1 VTRTRTSLLLLLI
14 LAGLGIGFWIAISWE
29 SKPIEPTDS
38 RFEKSARA
46 ASFLEN
52 LQYSK
57 AESLYKELQTI
68 SPKETAY
75 VRNAAI
81 AALANV
87 KYQMDLSQDPKND
100 VEKIRGMLPELFDHA
115 SDAIRRYR
123 ETNPE
128 DPIATQFDV
137 LRDIRWISILSTA
150 NTIIADEEQAK
161 LFDKLQSYVKQFPGN
176 AFLVTQ
182 FNNAAEVMSAVE
194 PDVLAQTVEPLRNVQ
209 RANPRNIYLL
219 CLLIQRLV
227 QLKDPS
233 ALELVDPLADLLQ
246 PFEWKWKMERRP
258 KDLNDLRRA
267 VDLGKTDLDA
277 ALGILIGWVGEAKN
291 TEGSL
296 VDAKSIDVSELAFI
310 DLNDIE
316 SMLQQRFEAG
326 KKNPKRIPFES
337 ATSIAIDLDNCSGI
351 RFFDWNV
358 DTRPEILLWSD
369 TQLQLGSLDGSN
381 PWKSLASLD
390 LTSPILGV
398 AAVDWF
404 ASDAH
409 RGAKARTEAQ
419 SEDPAM
425 QATLSVRHE
434 TIRDLTLYGENGIQ
448 IVSFQAPVN
457 DLPQWSLLTDDIGL
471 SSLKKVQQVVP
482 IDWES
487 DGDLDLVAVT
497 DGTIS
502 LHENMGNRMFRN
514 VNSISQLPDNALAI
528 HSVAVVDYDR
538 DVDLDIMV
546 SHAQGFGVLEN
557 IQHGQFRFK
566 TLDASWESLGKANS
580 LSVGDFNN
588 NYSWDF
594 AAGGPNGIHVIS
606 TFTQPGQST
615 SATLHAALNSDNSI
629 VALGDWNNDAK
640 LDVISNSKQG
650 IELWLNDG
658 TFSFTNH
665 TLVPAGK
672 NQRPAVQAPSAISIA
687 DLNADGWL
695 DAAVVIDGKP
705 IILSSTPQKNQQY
718 LEYRVKGI
726 SDANGG
732 GRNNQYAVGSTVE
745 IYGPFGYQAR
755 IIEDDSV
762 HFGLGPDA
770 AYSLRT
776 IFVNGL
782 TQGIID
788 PRSGA
793 ILEEKQVLIGSCPF
807 AYGWDGAK
815 WELITDLLWNAP
827 LGLQIAKGKV
837 LSDRRWE
844 YLLVDGKLMQ
854 PYDNA
859 YELRITEELWESAYF
874 DHVAL
879 LQVDHPADI
888 EIVSNEKV
896 GPPSIAQPSLWAYT
910 KTIPPQS
917 VIDQH
922 GQNWLA
928 SALQQDGNVAIPF
941 RKRFKQGLVESSTLD
956 IDFGS
961 IDTKQ
966 SAQLIVTGW
975 IYPTDTSLNIGIDQN
990 PNLEPPTPP
999 QLWTVGP
1006 SGDFEL
1012 AVPFM
1017 GFPGGKP
1024 KSIVVPLD
1032 GLFKTDDHRIRIT
1045 HSSEIYWDRIRL
1057 GYGTPIQLPDP
1068 KTNAADD
1075 PSAQPLSMRWLPL
1088 ESGVLHYRGFSRE
1101 LPRHRHQPHW
1111 YDYQTVSKEPAW
1123 PPLSGRFTKYG
1134 DVLELMQRDD
1144 DRLVVMGSG
1153 DEMVLRFQIPE
1164 SPPQSGSVRNFI
1176 LYSVGWDKDAAL
1188 NTLEGQSSL
1197 PLPFSS
1203 MQQYPPGALD
1213 RDRAAE
1219 IEIMHRDSLT
1229 RKQPIDR
1236 FWKPTL
1242 GSQPTSATVRQ

>member
-1 VTRTRTSLLLLLI
+1 MNRTRTSLLMLLV
-14 LAGLGIGFWIAISWE
+14 LAGLGIGFWIAISWNR
-29 SKPIEPTDS
+29 SPDVIADS

-52 LQYSK
+52 VQYSK
-57 AESLYKELQTI
+57 AEAIYQELQALK
-68 SPKETAY
+68 PKESAY

-87 KYQMDLSQDPKND
+87 KYQMDLSQDPKNNVD
-100 VEKIRGMLPELFDHA
+100 EIRAKLPELFERA
-115 SDAIRRYR
+115 ADAIRRYR
-123 ETNPE
+123 DTNPE
-128 DPIATQFDV
+128 DPIATQLDV
-137 LRDIRWISILSTA
+137 LRDIRWISILSAA
-150 NTIIADEEQAK
+150 NTIIADEEQSK
-161 LFDKLQSYVKQFPGN
+161 LFDKLQGYVKQFPGN

-194 PDVLAQTVEPLRNVQ
+194 PKVLAQTVEPLRNVQ

-219 CLLIQRLV
+219 CLLVQRLV

-233 ALELVDPLADLLQ
+233 ALELVEPLADLLQ

-267 VDLGKTDLDA
+267 VEVGKTDLDA
-277 ALGILIGWVGEAKN
+277 AFGILIGWVGEAKN

-310 DLNDIE
+310 DLKDIE
-316 SMLQQRFEAG
+316 TMLQQRFEAG
-326 KKNPKRIPFES
+326 KKNPKRLPFEAPS
-337 ATSIAIDLDNCSGI
+337 KIAIDLSPCSGV

-358 DTRPEILLWSD
+358 DTRPEILAWSD
-369 TQLQLGSLDGSN
+369 TQLQLGSIEGAN
-381 PWKSLASLD
+381 AWKPLASLD
-390 LTSPILGV
+390 LPSPILGV

-419 SEDPAM
+419 SDDPAM
-425 QATLSVRHE
+425 QAILSVRHE
-434 TIRDLTLYGENGIQ
+434 TIRDLTLYGNSGIQ

-457 DLPQWSLLTDDIGL
+457 ELPQWSLLTDDVGL
-471 SSLKKVQQVVP
+471 SSLKNVKQVTP

-487 DGDLDLVAVT
+487 DGDLDLVAIADEKV
-497 DGTIS
+497 S
-502 LHENMGNRMFRN
+502 LHENMGNRMFRE
-514 VNSISQLPDNALAI
+514 VNSISQLPDPSLVIHAVAI
-528 HSVAVVDYDR
+528 VDYDR

-546 SHAQGFGVLEN
+546 SHSKGFGVLEN

-566 TLDASWESLGKANS
+566 ELGGSWEPLRSANS

-594 AAGGPNGIHVIS
+594 AVGSHNGVHVVS

-615 SATLHAALNSDNSI
+615 SAPLRTTLHSDNSV

-640 LDVISNSKQG
+640 LDVISNSKNG
-650 IELWLNDG
+650 VELWLNDG
-658 TFSFTNH
+658 TFPFAKHS
-665 TLVPAGK
+665 LAP
-672 NQRPAVQAPSAISIA
+672 APSQQPPDDQTPNGISIA
-687 DLNADGWL
+687 DMNADGWL

-705 IILSSTPQKNQQY
+705 MILSATPQKDHQY

-745 IYGPFGYQAR
+745 IFGPFGYQVR
-755 IIEDDSV
+755 IIEEDSV
-762 HFGLGPDA
+762 HFGLGPDS

-788 PRSGA
+788 PKSGS

-807 AYGWDGAK
+807 AYGWDGSK

-837 LSDRRWE
+837 LPDRRWE

-854 PYDNA
+854 PYDHA

-888 EIVSNEKV
+888 EVVSNEKV
-896 GPPSIAQPSLWAYT
+896 GPPSIAQPSLWIYSET
-910 KTIPPQS
+910 FPPKS
-917 VIDQH
+917 VIDHH
-922 GQNWLA
+922 GQNWLG
-928 SALQQDGNVAIPF
+928 SVLEQDGKVAIPF
-941 RKRFKQGLVESSTLD
+941 RKRFKQGLVEPSTLE

-966 SAQLIVTGW
+966 SAQLILTGW

-990 PNLEPPTPP
+990 PNLDPPSPP

-1012 AVPFM
+1012 ASPFI

-1024 KSIVVPLD
+1024 KSIVIPLD

-1057 GYGTPIQLPDP
+1057 GYGKTFALPAPNAQLRI
-1068 KTNAADD
+1068 D
-1075 PSAQPLSMRWLPL
+1075 PSSQTLEMQWLPL
-1088 ESGVLHYRGFSRE
+1088 QSGILHYRGFSRD
-1101 LPRHRHQPHW
+1101 LPRDRHQPHW
-1111 YDYQTVSKEPAW
+1111 YDYQAVTTEPAW
-1123 PPLSGRFTKYG
+1123 PPLGGRFTKYG
-1134 DVLELMQRDD
+1134 DVEALIQRDD

-1164 SPPQSGSVRNFI
+1164 APLQSGWVRHFI
-1176 LYSVGWDKDAAL
+1176 LHSVGWDKDAAL

-1197 PLPFSS
+1197 PIPFSS
-1203 MQQYPPGALD
+1203 MQQYPPGIED
-1213 RDRAAE
+1213 RERASQ
-1219 IEIMHRDSLT
+1219 IESMHRDSLT

-1242 GSQPTSATVRQ
+1242 GDSSNSATVRQ

>member
-1 VTRTRTSLLLLLI
+1 VNQTRTSLLLLLI

-29 SKPIEPTDS
+29 RKPTEPTDS

-57 AESLYKELQTI
+57 AESIYQELQTLA
-68 SPKETAY
+68 PKEIAY
-75 VRNAAI
+75 VRNTAI

-87 KYQMDLSQDPKND
+87 KYQMDLSQDPKNN
-100 VEKIRGMLPELFDHA
+100 VEEIRANLPELFEHA
-115 SDAIRRYR
+115 ADAIRRYR
-123 ETNPE
+123 DSNPE
-128 DPIATQFDV
+128 DPIATQLDV
-137 LRDIRWISILSTA
+137 LRDIRWISILSAA
-150 NTIIADEEQAK
+150 NTIIADEEQSK
-161 LFDKLQSYVKQFPGN
+161 LFDKLQEYVKQFPGN

-182 FNNAAEVMSAVE
+182 FNNAAEVMSAVD
-194 PDVLAQTVEPLRNVQ
+194 PKVLAQTVEPLRNVQ

-267 VDLGKTDLDA
+267 VEVGKTDLDA
-277 ALGILIGWVGEAKN
+277 AFGILIGWVGEAKN

-310 DLNDIE
+310 DLKDIE
-316 SMLQQRFEAG
+316 AMLQQRFETG
-326 KKNPKRIPFES
+326 KKKPKRIHFEP
-337 ATSIAIDLDNCSGI
+337 ATSISIDVERCSGV

-369 TQLQLGSLDGSN
+369 TQLQLGSLEGTD
-381 PWKSLASLD
+381 PWKPIASLD
-390 LTSPILGV
+390 LNSPILGV

-419 SEDPAM
+419 SDDPAM

-448 IVSFQAPVN
+448 IVAFQAPVN

-471 SSLKKVQQVVP
+471 SSLKKVKQVVP

-497 DGTIS
+497 DGTLS
-502 LHENMGNRMFRN
+502 LHENMGNRMFRE
-514 VNSISQLPDNALAI
+514 VNSISQLPDRSLAI
-528 HSVAVVDYDR
+528 HSVAIVDYDR

-566 TLDASWESLGKANS
+566 ALDASWEPLGKADS

-594 AAGGPNGIHVIS
+594 AAGGPNGVHVVS

-615 SATLHAALNSDNSI
+615 SAPLHATLKSDNSV

-640 LDVISNSKQG
+640 LDVISHSKQG

-665 TLVPAGK
+665 ILAPAGK
-672 NQRPAVQAPSAISIA
+672 NQLPDEQAPGAISVA

-705 IILSSTPQKNQQY
+705 LILSSTPQTNHQY

-788 PRSGA
+788 PKSGA

-807 AYGWDGAK
+807 AYGWDGSK

-827 LGLQIAKGKV
+827 LGLQVAKGKV
-837 LSDRRWE
+837 LPDRRWE
-844 YLLVDGKLMQ
+844 YLLVDGKRMQ
-854 PYDNA
+854 PYNNA

-879 LQVDHPADI
+879 LRVDHPAEV

-896 GPPSIAQPSLWAYT
+896 GPPSIAEPSLWAYT
-910 KTIPPQS
+910 ETIPPQS
-917 VIDQH
+917 VVDQY

-928 SALQQDGNVAIPF
+928 SALHQDGNVAIPF
-941 RKRFKQGLVESSTLD
+941 QKRFKQGLVESSTLE
-956 IDFGS
+956 IDFGA
-961 IDTKQ
+961 IDTEQ
-966 SAQLIVTGW
+966 SSQLILNGW

-990 PNLEPPTPP
+990 PNLDPPSPP

-1012 AVPFM
+1012 ALPFM

-1024 KSIVVPLD
+1024 KSIVIPLD

-1057 GYGTPIQLPDP
+1057 GYGKPFLLPDP
-1068 KTNAADD
+1068 KTNRRDD
-1075 PSAQPLSMRWLPL
+1075 PSAASLEMQWLTL
-1088 ESGVLHYRGFSRE
+1088 QEGILHYRGFSRE
-1101 LPRHRHQPHW
+1101 LPRDRHQPHW
-1111 YDYQTVSKEPAW
+1111 YDYQTVSTEPAW
-1123 PPLSGRFTKYG
+1123 PPLGGRFTKYG
-1134 DVLELMQRDD
+1134 DVKELMQNDD

-1164 SPPQSGSVRNFI
+1164 APTKPGWVRNFI
-1176 LYSVGWDKDAAL
+1176 LHSVGWDKDAAL

-1203 MQQYPPGALD
+1203 MQQYPPGIED
-1213 RDRAAE
+1213 RHRATQ
-1219 IEIMHRDSLT
+1219 IESMHRDSLT
-1229 RKQPIDR
+1229 RKQPVDR

-1242 GSQPTSATVRQ
+1242 GDSSTSATVRQ